1 MINNLLKILVMFFG
15 LGLLNHAEAARPM
28 LTDDARIVDPKSCQL
43 ESWVRD
49 SKHVTEYWALPAC
62 NVGEN
67 LEVTIGGS
75 LEGEN
80 GHSSFANELYQ
91 IKSILQPIALN
102 QTGFSIVL
110 GNGRDPKR
118 VMNKVIQDWYLNVPI
133 SYPYNDRLV
142 IHTNLG
148 VTHFTEE
155 HKEKMNWGLSS
166 EYNYNE
172 LIDLISEV
180 FNQSSNSTFFQFGLR
195 YWLIKNRAQ
204 IDTTYM
210 NSFNRFG
217 EDQSFS
223 VGLRLLSLPFLP

>member
-1 MINNLLKILVMFFG
+1 MKKLLHIALFALGIFYLNLSY
-15 LGLLNHAEAARPM
+15 AARPM
-28 LTDDARIVDPKSCQL
+28 LTDDARIVDPKACQL
-43 ESWVRD
+43 ESWIRD
-49 SKHVTEYWALPAC
+49 SKHITEYWALPSC
-62 NVGEN
+62 NVSEN

-91 IKSILQPIALN
+91 LKTIIQPIAIN
-102 QTGFSIVL
+102 QTGVSIAL

-118 VMNKVIQDWYLNVPI
+118 TINKAIQDWYLNVPI

-148 VTHFTEE
+148 VTHLTDE
-155 HKEKMNWGLSS
+155 KTEKMNWGLSS

-172 LIDLISEV
+172 HIDLISEV
-180 FNQSSNSTFFQFGLR
+180 FNQSSNSTYFQFGLR

-210 NSFNRFG
+210 NSFNHIG

-223 VGLRLLSLPFLP
+223 IGIRLISLPFLP

>member
-1 MINNLLKILVMFFG
+1 MKKILPILILFIF
-15 LGLLNHAEAARPM
+15 LGPINIAKAARPM
-28 LTDDARIVDPKSCQL
+28 LTDDARIVDPKACQL
-43 ESWVRD
+43 ESWIRD
-49 SKHVTEYWALPAC
+49 SKDVTEYWALPAC
-62 NVGEN
+62 NVSEN
-67 LEVTIGGS
+67 LEVTSGGS
-75 LEGEN
+75 LESEN

-91 IKSILQPIALN
+91 LKSIIQPIAMN
-102 QTGFSIVL
+102 QTGFAVVL

-118 VMNKVIQDWYLNVPI
+118 TMNRAIQDWYLNVPI

-148 VTHFTEE
+148 VTHLTDE
-155 HKEKMNWGLSS
+155 HTEKMNWGLSS

-172 LIDLISEV
+172 RVDLISEI
-180 FNQSSNSTFFQFGLR
+180 FNQSSNNTYFQFGLR
-195 YWLIKNRAQ
+195 YWLIKNLAQ

-210 NSFNRFG
+210 NSFNHIG

>member
-1 MINNLLKILVMFFG
+1 MKKLLHVAVFTSGMLYINLCY
-15 LGLLNHAEAARPM
+15 AARPM

-43 ESWVRD
+43 ESWIRD
-49 SKHVTEYWALPAC
+49 SKHITEYWALPSC
-62 NVGEN
+62 NVSEN

-91 IKSILQPIALN
+91 LKTIIQPIAIN
-102 QTGFSIVL
+102 QTGYSIVL

-118 VMNKVIQDWYLNVPI
+118 TMNKVIQDWYLNVPI

-148 VTHFTEE
+148 VTHLTDE
-155 HKEKMNWGLSS
+155 KTEKMNWGLSS
-166 EYNYNE
+166 EYNYNGRV
-172 LIDLISEV
+172 DLISEV
-180 FNQSSNSTFFQFGLR
+180 FNQSSNSTYFQFGLR

-210 NSFNRFG
+210 NSFNHIG

-223 VGLRLLSLPFLP
+223 IGLRLISLPFLP

>member
-1 MINNLLKILVMFFG
+1 MKKLLHVAVFTSGMLYINLCY
-15 LGLLNHAEAARPM
+15 AARPM
-28 LTDDARIVDPKSCQL
+28 LTDDARIVDPKACQL
-43 ESWVRD
+43 ESWIRD
-49 SKHVTEYWALPAC
+49 SKHTTEYWALPAC
-62 NVGEN
+62 NVSEN

-75 LEGEN
+75 LEGVN

-91 IKSILQPIALN
+91 MKSIIQPITIN
-102 QTGFSIVL
+102 QTGYSIVL

-118 VMNKVIQDWYLNVPI
+118 TMNKAIQDWYLNVPI

-148 VTHFTEE
+148 VTHLTDE
-155 HKEKMNWGLSS
+155 HTEKMNWGLSS

-172 LIDLISEV
+172 RVDLISEI
-180 FNQSSNSTFFQFGLR
+180 FNQSSNSTYFQFGLR
-195 YWLIKNRAQ
+195 YWMIKNRAQ

-210 NSFNRFG
+210 NSFNHLG

-223 VGLRLLSLPFLP
+223 IGLRLLSLPFLP

>member
-1 MINNLLKILVMFFG
+1 MKKLLHTLVFTLSIFCLNLSY
-15 LGLLNHAEAARPM
+15 AARPM

-43 ESWVRD
+43 ESWIRD
-49 SKHVTEYWALPAC
+49 SKHTTEYWALPAC
-62 NVGEN
+62 NVSEN

-75 LEGEN
+75 LEGVN

-91 IKSILQPIALN
+91 MKSIIQPITIN
-102 QTGFSIVL
+102 QTGYSIVL

-118 VMNKVIQDWYLNVPI
+118 AMNRVIQDWYLNVPI

-148 VTHFTEE
+148 MTHLTDE
-155 HKEKMNWGLSS
+155 KTEKMNWGLSS

-172 LIDLISEV
+172 RIDLISEV
-180 FNQSSNSTFFQFGLR
+180 FNQSSNSTYFQFGLR

-210 NSFNRFG
+210 NSFNHIG

>member
-1 MINNLLKILVMFFG
+1 MKKLLHIALFALGIFYLNLSY
-15 LGLLNHAEAARPM
+15 AARPM
-28 LTDDARIVDPKSCQL
+28 LTDDARIVDPKACQL
-43 ESWVRD
+43 ESWIRD
-49 SKHVTEYWALPAC
+49 SKHITEYWALPSC
-62 NVGEN
+62 NVSEN
-67 LEVTIGGS
+67 LEMTIGGS

-91 IKSILQPIALN
+91 LKTIIQPIAIN
-102 QTGFSIVL
+102 QTGVSIAL

-118 VMNKVIQDWYLNVPI
+118 TINKAIQDWYLNVPI

-148 VTHFTEE
+148 VTHLTDE
-155 HKEKMNWGLSS
+155 KTEKMNWGLSS

-172 LIDLISEV
+172 HIDLISEI
-180 FNQSSNSTFFQFGLR
+180 FNQSSNSTYFQFGLR

-210 NSFNRFG
+210 NSFNHIG

-223 VGLRLLSLPFLP
+223 IGLRLLSLPFLP

>member
-15 LGLLNHAEAARPM
+15 LGLLNQAEAARPM

-75 LEGEN
+75 LEGQG

-91 IKSILQPIALN
+91 MKSIIQPIAAN

-118 VMNKVIQDWYLNVPI
+118 AMNKAIQD
-133 SYPYNDRLV
+133 
-142 IHTNLG
+142 
-148 VTHFTEE
+148 
-155 HKEKMNWGLSS
+155 
-166 EYNYNE
+166 
-172 LIDLISEV
+172 
-180 FNQSSNSTFFQFGLR
+180 
-195 YWLIKNRAQ
+195 
-204 IDTTYM
+204 
-210 NSFNRFG
+210 
-217 EDQSFS
+217 
-223 VGLRLLSLPFLP
+223 

>member
-1 MINNLLKILVMFFG
+1 MKKLLHIPVFA
-15 LGLLNHAEAARPM
+15 LGIFYLNHSYAARPM
-28 LTDDARIVDPKSCQL
+28 LTDDARIVDAKSCQL

-49 SKHVTEYWALPAC
+49 SKNVTEYWALPAC
-62 NVGEN
+62 NVSEN

-75 LEGEN
+75 LEGES

-91 IKSILQPIALN
+91 MKSIIQPIAIN
-102 QTGFSIVL
+102 QTGYSIVL

-118 VMNKVIQDWYLNVPI
+118 TMNKVIQDWYLNVPI

-148 VTHFTEE
+148 VTHLTDE
-155 HKEKMNWGLSS
+155 KTEKMNWGLSS

-172 LIDLISEV
+172 HIDLISEI
-180 FNQSSNSTFFQFGLR
+180 FNQSSNSTYFQFGLR

-210 NSFNRFG
+210 NSFNHIG

>member
-1 MINNLLKILVMFFG
+1 MKKLLHIPVFALGIFYLNLSY
-15 LGLLNHAEAARPM
+15 AARPM
-28 LTDDARIVDPKSCQL
+28 LTDDARIVDPKACQL
-43 ESWVRD
+43 ESWIRD
-49 SKHVTEYWALPAC
+49 SKHITEYWALPSC
-62 NVGEN
+62 NVSEN

-91 IKSILQPIALN
+91 LKTIIQPIAIN
-102 QTGFSIVL
+102 QTGVSITL

-118 VMNKVIQDWYLNVPI
+118 TMNRAIQDWYLNVPI

-148 VTHFTEE
+148 VTHLTDE
-155 HKEKMNWGLSS
+155 KTEKMNWGLSS

-172 LIDLISEV
+172 HIDLISEV
-180 FNQSSNSTFFQFGLR
+180 FNQSSNSTYFQFGLR

-210 NSFNRFG
+210 NSFNHIG

-223 VGLRLLSLPFLP
+223 IGLRLLSLPFLP

>member
-1 MINNLLKILVMFFG
+1 MNNLLKILIFILGFG
-15 LGLLNHAEAARPM
+15 TFNIAQAARPM
-28 LTDDARIVDPKSCQL
+28 MTDDARIVDPKACQL

-49 SKHVTEYWALPAC
+49 SKHMTEYWAQPGC

-67 LEVTIGGS
+67 AEITIGGS

-80 GHSSFANELYQ
+80 GHSSFANEIYQ
-91 IKSILQPIALN
+91 IKSIIRPIDIN
-102 QTGFSIVL
+102 QTGYSIVL
-110 GNGRDPKR
+110 GNARDPKR
-118 VMNKVIQDWYLNVPI
+118 AMNKVIQDWYLNVPI

-148 VTHFTEE
+148 VTHLTDERTE
-155 HKEKMNWGLSS
+155 KINWGLSS

-172 LIDLISEV
+172 RVDLISEV
-180 FNQSSNSTFFQFGLR
+180 FNQSSNSTYFQFGLR

-210 NSFNRFG
+210 NSFNHIN

>member
-1 MINNLLKILVMFFG
+1 MKKLLHIPVFALGIFYLNLSY
-15 LGLLNHAEAARPM
+15 AARPM
-28 LTDDARIVDPKSCQL
+28 LTDDARIVDAKSCQL

-49 SKHVTEYWALPAC
+49 SKNVTEYWALPAC
-62 NVGEN
+62 NFSEN

-75 LEGEN
+75 LEGES
-80 GHSSFANELYQ
+80 GHSNFANELYQ
-91 IKSILQPIALN
+91 MKSIIQPIAIN
-102 QTGFSIVL
+102 QTGYSIVL

-118 VMNKVIQDWYLNVPI
+118 TMNKVIQDWYLNVPI

-148 VTHFTEE
+148 VTHLTDE
-155 HKEKMNWGLSS
+155 HTEKMNWGLSS

-172 LIDLISEV
+172 RVDLISEI
-180 FNQSSNSTFFQFGLR
+180 FNQSSNSTYFQFGLR
-195 YWLIKNRAQ
+195 YWMIKNHAQ

-210 NSFNRFG
+210 NSFNHIG

>member
-1 MINNLLKILVMFFG
+1 MKKLLHIFLFTLGILYLNLCY
-15 LGLLNHAEAARPM
+15 AARPM

-49 SKHVTEYWALPAC
+49 SKNVTEYWALPAC
-62 NVGEN
+62 NVSEN

-75 LEGEN
+75 LEGES

-91 IKSILQPIALN
+91 MKSIIQPIAIN
-102 QTGFSIVL
+102 QTGYSIVL

-118 VMNKVIQDWYLNVPI
+118 TMNKVIQDWYLNVPI

-148 VTHFTEE
+148 VTHLTDE
-155 HKEKMNWGLSS
+155 KTEKMNWGLSS

-172 LIDLISEV
+172 RIDLISEV
-180 FNQSSNSTFFQFGLR
+180 FNQSSNSTYFQFGLR

-210 NSFNRFG
+210 NSFNHIG

-223 VGLRLLSLPFLP
+223 IGLRLLSLPFLP

>member
-1 MINNLLKILVMFFG
+1 MKKLLHIALFALGIFYLNLSY
-15 LGLLNHAEAARPM
+15 AARPM

-43 ESWVRD
+43 ESWIRD
-49 SKHVTEYWALPAC
+49 SKHTTEYWALPAC
-62 NVGEN
+62 NVSEN

-75 LEGEN
+75 LEGES

-91 IKSILQPIALN
+91 IKSIIQPIAVN
-102 QTGFSIVL
+102 QTGYSIVL

-118 VMNKVIQDWYLNVPI
+118 TLNKVIQDWYLNVPI

-148 VTHFTEE
+148 VTHLTDE
-155 HKEKMNWGLSS
+155 KTEKMNWGLSS
-166 EYNYNE
+166 EYNYNGRV
-172 LIDLISEV
+172 DLISEI
-180 FNQSSNSTFFQFGLR
+180 FNQSSNSTYFQFGLR

-210 NSFNRFG
+210 NSFNHIG

-223 VGLRLLSLPFLP
+223 VGLRLISLPFLP

>member
-1 MINNLLKILVMFFG
+1 MKKILPIFMLFIF
-15 LGLLNHAEAARPM
+15 LGPINMAKAARPM
-28 LTDDARIVDPKSCQL
+28 LTDDARIVDPKACQL
-43 ESWVRD
+43 ESWVRN
-49 SKHVTEYWALPAC
+49 SKDVTEYWALPAC
-62 NVGEN
+62 NVSEN
-67 LEVTIGGS
+67 LEVTIGGG
-75 LEGEN
+75 LEGEH

-91 IKSILQPIALN
+91 LKSIIQPIAMN
-102 QTGFSIVL
+102 QTGFAIVL

-118 VMNKVIQDWYLNVPI
+118 TMNRAIQDWYLNVPI

-148 VTHFTEE
+148 VTHLTDE

-172 LIDLISEV
+172 RIDLISEV
-180 FNQSSNSTFFQFGLR
+180 FNQSSNSTYFQFGLR

-210 NSFNRFG
+210 NSFNRIG

>member
-1 MINNLLKILVMFFG
+1 MNNLLKILILIIGFNIFSV
-15 LGLLNHAEAARPM
+15 AEAARPM
-28 LTDDARIVDPKSCQL
+28 MTDDARIVDPKSCQL

-49 SKHVTEYWALPAC
+49 SKHITEYWAQPGC

-67 LEVTIGGS
+67 AEITIGGS

-80 GHSSFANELYQ
+80 GHSSFANEIYQ
-91 IKSILQPIALN
+91 IKSIIRPIDIN
-102 QTGFSIVL
+102 QTGYSIVL
-110 GNGRDPKR
+110 GNARDPKR
-118 VMNKVIQDWYLNVPI
+118 AMNKVIQDWYLNVPI
-133 SYPYNDRLV
+133 SYPYNDSLV

-148 VTHFTEE
+148 VTHLTDERTE
-155 HKEKMNWGLSS
+155 KINWGLSS

-172 LIDLISEV
+172 RVDLISEV
-180 FNQSSNSTFFQFGLR
+180 FNQSSNSTYFQFGLR

-210 NSFNRFG
+210 NSFNHIG
-217 EDQSFS
+217 DDQSFS

>member
-1 MINNLLKILVMFFG
+1 VKKILPILIFTVF
-15 LGLLNHAEAARPM
+15 LGPINIAMAARPM

-49 SKHVTEYWALPAC
+49 SKQVTEYWALPAC
-62 NVGEN
+62 NVSEN

-75 LEGEN
+75 LEGEK

-91 IKSILQPIALN
+91 IKSIIQPIASN
-102 QTGFSIVL
+102 QTGFAISI

-118 VMNKVIQDWYLNVPI
+118 TMNKAIQDWYLNVPI

-148 VTHFTEE
+148 VTHLTDE
-155 HKEKMNWGLSS
+155 HTEKMNWGLSS

-172 LIDLISEV
+172 RIDLISEV
-180 FNQSSNSTFFQFGLR
+180 FNQSSNSTYFQFGLR

-210 NSFNRFG
+210 NSFNHIG

-223 VGLRLLSLPFLP
+223 IGLRLLSLPFLP

>member
-1 MINNLLKILVMFFG
+1 MKKLLHVAVFTSGMLYINLCY
-15 LGLLNHAEAARPM
+15 AARPM
-28 LTDDARIVDPKSCQL
+28 LTDDARIVDPKACQL
-43 ESWVRD
+43 ESWIRD
-49 SKHVTEYWALPAC
+49 SKHTTEYWALPAC
-62 NVGEN
+62 NVSEN

-91 IKSILQPIALN
+91 LKTIIQPIAIN
-102 QTGFSIVL
+102 QTGVSIAI

-118 VMNKVIQDWYLNVPI
+118 TMNKVIQDWYLNVPI

-148 VTHFTEE
+148 VTHLTDEHTE
-155 HKEKMNWGLSS
+155 KINWGLSS

-172 LIDLISEV
+172 RVDLISEV
-180 FNQSSNSTFFQFGLR
+180 FNQSSNNTYFQFGLR

-210 NSFNRFG
+210 NSFNHIG

>member
-1 MINNLLKILVMFFG
+1 MNNLLKILILIVGFNTFSV
-15 LGLLNHAEAARPM
+15 AQAARPM
-28 LTDDARIVDPKSCQL
+28 MTDDARIVDPKACQL

-49 SKHVTEYWALPAC
+49 SKRMTEYWAQPGC
-62 NVGEN
+62 NVSEN
-67 LEVTIGGS
+67 AEITIGGS

-80 GHSSFANELYQ
+80 GHSSFANEIYQ
-91 IKSILQPIALN
+91 IKSIIRPIDIN
-102 QTGFSIVL
+102 QTGYSIVL
-110 GNGRDPKR
+110 GNARDPKR
-118 VMNKVIQDWYLNVPI
+118 AINKVIQDWYVNVPI

-148 VTHFTEE
+148 VTHLTDERTE
-155 HKEKMNWGLSS
+155 KINWGLSS
-166 EYNYNE
+166 EYNYNDRV
-172 LIDLISEV
+172 DLIGEV
-180 FNQSSNSTFFQFGLR
+180 FNQSSSSTYFQFGLR

-210 NSFNRFG
+210 NSFNHIG

>member
-1 MINNLLKILVMFFG
+1 MKRLLQITLFT
-15 LGLLNHAEAARPM
+15 LGMCYLYVSFAARPM

-49 SKHVTEYWALPAC
+49 SKNLTEYWALPAC

-67 LEVTIGGS
+67 LELTIGGS
-75 LEGEN
+75 LEGEH

-91 IKSILQPIALN
+91 LKSIIQPIVIN
-102 QTGFSIVL
+102 QTGYAIVL

-118 VMNKVIQDWYLNVPI
+118 TMNKAIQDWYLNVPI

-148 VTHFTEE
+148 VTHLTDE
-155 HKEKMNWGLSS
+155 HTEKMNWGLSS

-172 LIDLISEV
+172 RVDLISEV
-180 FNQSSNSTFFQFGLR
+180 FNQSSNRTYFQFGLR

-210 NSFNRFG
+210 NSFNHIG
-217 EDQSFS
+217 EDQSYS
-223 VGLRLLSLPFLP
+223 IGLRLLSLPFLP

>member
-1 MINNLLKILVMFFG
+1 MNNLLKILVLFFSFCII
-15 LGLLNHAEAARPM
+15 NHAEAARPM

-62 NVGEN
+62 NVSEN
-67 LEVTIGGS
+67 LELTIGGS
-75 LEGEN
+75 FESEIGQ
-80 GHSSFANELYQ
+80 SSFASELYQ
-91 IKSILQPIALN
+91 MKSIIQPIALN
-102 QTGFSIVL
+102 QIGFSIVL

-118 VMNKVIQDWYLNVPI
+118 TMNKTIQDWFLNVPM

-148 VTHFTEE
+148 VTHLTDE

-172 LIDLISEV
+172 RVDLISEV

-210 NSFNRFG
+210 NSFNDIR

>member
-1 MINNLLKILVMFFG
+1 MKKLLHTLVFTLSIFYLNLTY
-15 LGLLNHAEAARPM
+15 AARPM
-28 LTDDARIVDPKSCQL
+28 LTDDARIVDPKTCQL
-43 ESWVRD
+43 ESWIRD
-49 SKHVTEYWALPAC
+49 SKHTTEYWALPAC
-62 NVGEN
+62 NVSEN

-75 LEGEN
+75 LEGVN

-91 IKSILQPIALN
+91 MKSIIQPIAVN
-102 QTGFSIVL
+102 QTGYSIVL

-118 VMNKVIQDWYLNVPI
+118 TMNKVIQDWYLNVPI

-148 VTHFTEE
+148 VTHLTDE
-155 HKEKMNWGLSS
+155 KTEKMNWGLSS
-166 EYNYNE
+166 EYNYNGRV
-172 LIDLISEV
+172 DLISEI
-180 FNQSSNSTFFQFGLR
+180 FNQSSNSTYFQFGLR

-210 NSFNRFG
+210 NSFNHIG

-223 VGLRLLSLPFLP
+223 IGLRLLSLPFLP

>member
-1 MINNLLKILVMFFG
+1 MNNLLKILILIIGFNIFNV
-15 LGLLNHAEAARPM
+15 AEAARPM
-28 LTDDARIVDPKSCQL
+28 MTDDARIVDPKSCQL

-49 SKHVTEYWALPAC
+49 SKHITEYWAQPGC

-67 LEVTIGGS
+67 AEITIGGS

-80 GHSSFANELYQ
+80 GHSSFANEIYQ
-91 IKSILQPIALN
+91 IKSIIQPIDIN
-102 QTGFSIVL
+102 QTGYSIVL
-110 GNGRDPKR
+110 GNTRDPKR
-118 VMNKVIQDWYLNVPI
+118 TMNKVIQDWYLNVPI

-148 VTHFTEE
+148 VTHLTDERTE
-155 HKEKMNWGLSS
+155 KINWGLSS

-172 LIDLISEV
+172 RVDLISEV
-180 FNQSSNSTFFQFGLR
+180 FNQSSNSTYFQFGLR

-210 NSFNRFG
+210 NSFNHIN

>member
-1 MINNLLKILVMFFG
+1 MNNLLKILIFI
-15 LGLLNHAEAARPM
+15 LGFSVFNVAEAARPM
-28 LTDDARIVDPKSCQL
+28 MTDDARIVDPKSCQL

-49 SKHVTEYWALPAC
+49 SKHMTEYLAQPGC

-67 LEVTIGGS
+67 AEITIGGS

-80 GHSSFANELYQ
+80 GHSSFSNEIYQ
-91 IKSILQPIALN
+91 IKSIIRPIDIN
-102 QTGFSIVL
+102 QTGYSIVL
-110 GNGRDPKR
+110 VNERDPKR
-118 VMNKVIQDWYLNVPI
+118 TMNKVIQDWYLNVPI

-142 IHTNLG
+142 IHSNLG
-148 VTHFTEE
+148 VTHLTDEHTE
-155 HKEKMNWGLSS
+155 KINWGLSS

-172 LIDLISEV
+172 RVDLISEV

-210 NSFNRFG
+210 NSFNHIN

>member
-1 MINNLLKILVMFFG
+1 MNNLLKILILIIAFNTFSV
-15 LGLLNHAEAARPM
+15 ARAARPM
-28 LTDDARIVDPKSCQL
+28 MTDDARIVDPKSCQI

-49 SKHVTEYWALPAC
+49 SKHMTEYWAQPGC

-67 LEVTIGGS
+67 AEITIGGS

-80 GHSSFANELYQ
+80 GHSSFANEIYQ
-91 IKSILQPIALN
+91 IKSIIRPIDIN
-102 QTGFSIVL
+102 QTGYSIVL
-110 GNGRDPKR
+110 GNARDPKR
-118 VMNKVIQDWYLNVPI
+118 AMNKAIQDWYLNVPI

-148 VTHFTEE
+148 VTHLTDERTE
-155 HKEKMNWGLSS
+155 KINWGLSS

-172 LIDLISEV
+172 RVDLISEV
-180 FNQSSNSTFFQFGLR
+180 FNQSSNSTYFQFGLR

-210 NSFNRFG
+210 NSFNHIG

>member
-1 MINNLLKILVMFFG
+1 MNNLLKILILIIGFSTF
-15 LGLLNHAEAARPM
+15 NIAQAARPM
-28 LTDDARIVDPKSCQL
+28 MTDDARIVDPKSCQL

-49 SKHVTEYWALPAC
+49 SKHITEYWAQPGC

-67 LEVTIGGS
+67 AEITIGGS

-80 GHSSFANELYQ
+80 GHSSFANEIYQ
-91 IKSILQPIALN
+91 IKSIIRPIDIN
-102 QTGFSIVL
+102 QTGYSIVL
-110 GNGRDPKR
+110 GNARDPKR
-118 VMNKVIQDWYLNVPI
+118 PMNKVIQDWYLNMPI

-148 VTHFTEE
+148 VTHLTDEHTE
-155 HKEKMNWGLSS
+155 KINWGLSS

-172 LIDLISEV
+172 RIDLISEV
-180 FNQSSNSTFFQFGLR
+180 FNQSSNSTYFQFGLR

-210 NSFNRFG
+210 NSFNHIN

-223 VGLRLLSLPFLP
+223 IGLRLLSLPFLP

>member
-1 MINNLLKILVMFFG
+1 MKKILPNLILVIF
-15 LGLLNHAEAARPM
+15 LGQINVAMAARPM

-49 SKHVTEYWALPAC
+49 SKQVTEYWALPAC
-62 NVGEN
+62 NVTEN

-75 LEGEN
+75 LEGEK

-91 IKSILQPIALN
+91 IKSIIRPIAGN

-118 VMNKVIQDWYLNVPI
+118 TMNKVIQDWYLNVPI

-148 VTHFTEE
+148 VTHLTDE
-155 HKEKMNWGLSS
+155 HTEKMNWGLSS

-172 LIDLISEV
+172 RIDLISEV
-180 FNQSSNSTFFQFGLR
+180 FNQSSNSTYFQFGLR

-210 NSFNRFG
+210 NSFNHIG

-223 VGLRLLSLPFLP
+223 IGLRLLSLPFLP

>member
-1 MINNLLKILVMFFG
+1 MNNLLKILILIIGFNTFSV
-15 LGLLNHAEAARPM
+15 AQAARPM
-28 LTDDARIVDPKSCQL
+28 MTDDARIVDPKSCQL

-49 SKHVTEYWALPAC
+49 SKHMTEYWAQPGC

-67 LEVTIGGS
+67 AEITIGGS

-80 GHSSFANELYQ
+80 GHSSFANEIYQ
-91 IKSILQPIALN
+91 IKSIIRPIDIN
-102 QTGFSIVL
+102 QTGYSIAL
-110 GNGRDPKR
+110 GNARDPKR
-118 VMNKVIQDWYLNVPI
+118 TMNKVIQDWYLNVPI

-148 VTHFTEE
+148 VTHLTDERTE
-155 HKEKMNWGLSS
+155 KINWGLSS

-172 LIDLISEV
+172 RVDLISEV
-180 FNQSSNSTFFQFGLR
+180 FNQSSNSTYFQFGLR

-210 NSFNRFG
+210 NSFNYIS